1 MAKEILRVE
10 NLVTEF
16 WGEDHPTKAVDG
28 VSFHVNEGEILGIV
42 GESGCGK
49 SVTSM
54 SVMRLIPEQAGGV
67 TSGTIKFDGR
77 DTLSMEK
84 KEFSKIEGKDLTM
97 IFQEPLSS
105 LNPLLTCGYQ
115 IVETLRYHEKI
126 SKKEAWAKAEEL
138 LEMVGIPMPAKRA
151 REYPHQL
158 SGGMRQR
165 VMIAMAIACNPKLLI
180 ADEPT
185 TALDVTIQAQ
195 ILDILK
201 RLRQERNMAVMF
213 ITHDMGV
220 IADVSDRVIVMY
232 AGNVVEEAPVTQFF
246 KNPLHPYTKGL
257 LKAIPRPDMK
267 NERLY
272 MIKGTVPGPEEQYAM
287 KGCKF
292 CDRCEHAFPKC
303 REERPAMKD
312 MGNGQKTACWLYDD
326 GEGPAKA
333 WQ

>member
-67 TSGTIKFDGR
+67 TSGTITFDGR

-185 TALDVTIQAQ
+185 TAIDAITQYEILNEFLRVKQEKQTAMVFISHDLNAISRVADRIVVLNQGRVVDEGDFQHILHHAQ
-195 ILDILK
+195 DPYTRLLVEK
-201 RLRQERNMAVMF
+201 R
-213 ITHDMGV
+213 
-220 IADVSDRVIVMY
+220 ADVMRRYRQVLVGKERDY
-232 AGNVVEEAPVTQFF
+232 A
-246 KNPLHPYTKGL
+246 
-257 LKAIPRPDMK
+257 
-267 NERLY
+267 
-272 MIKGTVPGPEEQYAM
+272 
-287 KGCKF
+287 
-292 CDRCEHAFPKC
+292 
-303 REERPAMKD
+303 
-312 MGNGQKTACWLYDD
+312 
-326 GEGPAKA
+326 
-333 WQ
+333 

>member
-1 MAKEILRVE
+1 MDE
-10 NLVTEF
+10 
-16 WGEDHPTKAVDG
+16 

-67 TSGTIKFDGR
+67 TGGEILFDGK
-77 DTLSMEK
+77 DILSMDK

-115 IVETLRYHEKI
+115 IVESIRYHEKI
-126 SKKEAWAKAEEL
+126 GKKEAWEKAEQL
-138 LEMVGIPMPAKRA
+138 LEMVGIPLPEKRVK
-151 REYPHQL
+151 EYPHQL

-201 RLRQERNMAVMF
+201 KLQRERNMAVMF

-220 IADVSDRVIVMY
+220 IADISDRVIVMY
-232 AGNVVEEAPVTQFF
+232 AGNVVEEAPVRQFF
-246 KNPLHPYTKGL
+246 RNPLHPYTKGL
-257 LKAIPRPDMK
+257 LKAIPRPDTK
-267 NERLY
+267 KERLY
-272 MIKGTVPGPEEQYAM
+272 MIEGTVPGAEEQYKM

-292 CDRCEHAFPKC
+292 CDRCEYALPRC
-303 REERPAMKD
+303 REERPGMKD
-312 MGNGQKTACWLYDD
+312 MGDGQKTACWLY
-326 GEGPAKA
+326 AKD
-333 WQ
+333 